1 MVYKSGIILLEK
13 ESREQS
19 WNVWAKL
26 IWIPLGSYIK
36 WINVTL
42 KVVVLPHGCF
52 ADLVDYNSGEI
63 SVQEMKVSNNISVF
77 ILFKTTI
84 RLIINFPNK

>member
-19 WNVWAKL
+19 WKVLAKL
-26 IWIPLGSYIK
+26 IWIPLGSDIK

-52 ADLVDYNSGEI
+52 ADLIDYSGEI
-63 SVQEMKVSNNISVF
+63 SVQEMKVSNDISVF

-84 RLIINFPNK
+84 RFN